1 MTKWVRFFLIANV
14 VIFFAQMTMDG
25 FTQNFALFP
34 AQVLR
39 RPWTVVTYMFL
50 HSTQTYSH
58 IIFNMLGL
66 WIAGTRVES
75 RLGGDRF
82 VALYFISG
90 LAGAAFAFPFGYYQ
104 SMIGASG
111 AVMGLMMAYAYFWP
125 RDKFMIY
132 FVIPVEARVLVIAY
146 AAISVFFLRSGG
158 GTAHYAHL
166 GGLVGAFIYLQW
178 MSRTQGAKKFR
189 AVATTPKVAPQKLV
203 NWQKVD
209 PKKVHEVNRDE
220 VNRIL
225 DKISASGIA
234 SLTPDELRFLMNFV
248 PPDDRPPLV
257 S

>member
-14 VIFFAQMTMDG
+14 VIFFAQSTLAG
-25 FTQNFALFP
+25 FTENFALIP
-34 AQVLR
+34 ALALR

-50 HSTQTYSH
+50 HGDIMH
-58 IIFNMLGL
+58 LGFNMLGL

-75 RLGGDRF
+75 RLGSDRF
-82 VALYFISG
+82 VLLYFISG
-90 LAGAAFAFPFGYYQ
+90 LTAALFGFFFAYNAAV
-104 SMIGASG
+104 IGASG
-111 AVMGLMMAYAYFWP
+111 AIFGLMMAYAYFWP

-132 FVIPVEARVLVIAY
+132 FVIPVEARVLVIVY
-146 AAISVFFLRSGG
+146 TAISIFGLRSGG

-178 MSRTQGAKKFR
+178 LSRNAGARKFR
-189 AVATTPKVAPQKLV
+189 AAVTPKIPPQKLV

-234 SLTPDELRFLMNFV
+234 SLTPDELQFLMNFV